1 MKMVAHHSAGS
12 EAALG
17 NGKELA
23 PRMTSAELSGDESLE
38 S

>member
-1 MKMVAHHSAGS
+1 MKMVAHHRAGS

-17 NGKELA
+17 NGKGLA
-23 PRMTSAELSGDESLE
+23 PRMTSAEMNGDRLLE

>member
-1 MKMVAHHSAGS
+1 MKMVA

-17 NGKELA
+17 NAKELA
-23 PRMTSAELSGDESLE
+23 PRMTSAEISGDRLLE

>member
-1 MKMVAHHSAGS
+1 MNMVAHHPRAS

-23 PRMTSAELSGDESLE
+23 PGMTPAEMSGDRLLE
-38 S
+38 P